1 MWYTINKRRTWNTIF
16 DELFICL
23 LVHKIIFIA
32 VYTEKFAKEFAVKTL
47 RKRRKMVIVW
57 IFVGILGIACLFC
70 FVMAGIGIAG
80 KIKSRPS
87 AETRE
92 KDREIKALDKKN
104 DKLFARWKELSDSI
118 IANVKE
124 QGRIAEK
131 RSEISK
137 LASKESKRI
146 AQKQNEWTAAQG
158 QTLGENTDPDFA
170 AVIRLSA
177 KRNTTDDSA
186 AFLDAVNRC
195 RQKALPCMQEYF
207 VMEEQIEEWRAVT
220 DADAGQRSW
229 KNAECG
235 RLHSEYA
242 ALEQKR
248 QLLKNEE
255 KKLNKE
261 QQEIEKQRKTI
272 EGKQTEAEKQR
283 DVVAF
288 KDKHPKKSEE
298 LLQKSVGEQ
307 RMLMQGLLSQAEN
320 NLQNILPQQRES
332 LKESLGE
339 DEIAAWGQNNTNY
352 YHIVRDKDKIVL
364 CRSSFFVLR
373 MRLDMV
379 EKVKKALKSDDD
391 DAFRAAFVQYWDRLE
406 ALAKGSPQ
414 ENTLTVLPLDALLY
428 YEITEKP
435 DPLYSRPPQ
444 QQSMLGTALTEAVWG
459 TAAATNRAMQANA
472 PVKTVR
478 EATLYF
484 SYECGAEPLRINE
497 KDVDKLKRM
506 FPEKNK

>member
-1 MWYTINKRRTWNTIF
+1 
-16 DELFICL
+16 
-23 LVHKIIFIA
+23 
-32 VYTEKFAKEFAVKTL
+32 
-47 RKRRKMVIVW
+47 MVIVW

-104 DKLFARWKELSDSI
+104 HKLFARWKELSDSF

-124 QGRIAEK
+124 QGRIWEK
-131 RSEISK
+131 KGEISK
-137 LASKESKRI
+137 LASKEFKRI
-146 AQKQNEWTAAQG
+146 AKKQNEWTAAQG

-170 AVIRLSA
+170 AVIRLYA
-177 KRNTTDDSA
+177 ERNTTDGSDV
-186 AFLDAVNRC
+186 FLDAVNRC
-195 RQKALPCMQEYF
+195 RQKSLPCMQEYF

-229 KNAECG
+229 KNAECE
-235 RLHSEYA
+235 RLHGEYA
-242 ALEQKR
+242 ALEQKYL
-248 QLLKNEE
+248 LLKNEE

-261 QQEIEKQRKTI
+261 KQEIEKQRKII
-272 EGKQTEAEKQR
+272 EKKQTEAKKQR
-283 DVVAF
+283 DVSAF
-288 KDKHPKKSEE
+288 KDNHPKESAE

-307 RMLMQGLLSQAEN
+307 RMFMQGLLSQAEN

-339 DEIAAWGQNNTNY
+339 DEIAAWGTNNKKY
-352 YHIVRDKDKIVL
+352 YNITRDKDKIVL
-364 CRSSFFVLR
+364 CRSSFFALR

-379 EKVKKALKSDDD
+379 EKVKKALKSDYD
-391 DAFRAAFVQYWDRLE
+391 DALAAFVKYWDILE
-406 ALAKGSPQ
+406 ALAKESPQ

-444 QQSMLGTALTEAVWG
+444 QQSMLGTAFTEAVWG

-478 EATLYF
+478 EAILYF
-484 SYECGAEPLRINE
+484 SYECGAEPLRVNE